1 MKNQDT
7 GLRTEDSSPHWATRY
22 IGLPW
27 ENGAQGPEAFDCWA
41 LVRHVQRE
49 HYGRELPIINVDADD
64 LAAVSNAFA
73 HHPEKSRWQRIVGQL
88 DGDCVLTHKGSQVD
102 HVGIYLEIDGGR
114 VLHAVRG
121 SGVVCTALPVLKRM
135 GWHPLEFYRF
145 KKQDS
150 GLRSED

>member
-1 MKNQDT
+1 MT
-7 GLRTEDSSPHWATRY
+7 HWANDY

-27 ENGAQGPEAFDCWA
+27 ENGAQGPDAFDCWA

-64 LAAVSNAFA
+64 LAAVGNAFKN
-73 HHPEKSRWQRIVGQL
+73 HPEKSRWKLIYGQI
-88 DGDCVLTHKGSQVD
+88 DGDCVLTHKGNQVD

-121 SGVVCTALPVLKRM
+121 AGVVCTALPVLKRM

-145 KKQDS
+145 TGDAT
-150 GLRSED
+150 